1 MSKVAVI
8 TGGTSGIGLDV
19 AKDLAESGDWRVKLI
34 GSNSQRGQE
43 AARSIQKA
51 EFCQA
56 DVAKY
61 IDLAKVFDSIFA
73 EFGRIDFVFANAGVA
88 ELEDF
93 FAAQPDAGIP
103 PEPPLGL
110 MQINLDGAVNTVYL
124 AMHYFRRSSKP
135 LSGMKNLIL
144 TSSIGGLYPCART
157 PVYSATKHGIVGLT
171 RSIADKLWQEGV
183 RVNAI
188 CPGVVKPALLTDELE
203 ALSPQEVQ
211 IPIQYVT
218 GLVRKL
224 LAGDD
229 LTDGKGCTVPSS
241 KLFSKTLHIS
251 HDAFFFID
259 QPEFHDES
267 GRLTWE
273 AMMERWK
280 TESS

>member
-19 AKDLAESGDWRVKLI
+19 AKDLADSGDWRVKLI

-51 EFCQA
+51 QFYQA
-56 DVAKY
+56 DVTKY
-61 IDLAKVFDSIFA
+61 IELAKVFDSIFA
-73 EFGRIDFVFANAGVA
+73 ECGRIDFVFANAGVA

-110 MQINLDGAVNTVYL
+110 MQINLNGAVNTVYL

-135 LSGMKNLIL
+135 LSGMRNLIL

-157 PVYSATKHGIVGLT
+157 PVYSATKH
-171 RSIADKLWQEGV
+171 KLWQEGV

-188 CPGVVKPALLTDELE
+188 CPGVAKTALLTEELE
-203 ALSPQEVQ
+203 ALFPQEVQ

-218 GLVRKL
+218 GLVLKL

-273 AMMERWK
+273 AMMEIRK